1 MITRDQIEG
10 LFEHT
15 RRLRLEGRVE
25 WDIDGLCRWSYYF
38 VDVSKAKLLK
48 LGEHLHKLGYER
60 VGLREPSDGDDDQE
74 TIYLQADRVEIHTV
88 ATLLARN
95 DELYALA
102 RQFQVR
108 DYDGMDNGAIDG
120 A

>member
-15 RRLRLEGRVE
+15 RRLRQDGRVD
-25 WDIDGLCRWSYYF
+25 WDIDGLCRWTYFF
-38 VDVSKAKLLK
+38 VDASKAKLLR
-48 LGEHLHKLGYER
+48 LGEQLQRLGYER
-60 VGLREPSDGDDDQE
+60 VGLLEPSDGDDDQE
-74 TIYLQADRVEIHTV
+74 TITLQADRVEIHTV
-88 ATLLARN
+88 DTLLARN

-108 DYDGMDNGAIDG
+108 DYDGMDNGPVDG
-120 A
+120 P